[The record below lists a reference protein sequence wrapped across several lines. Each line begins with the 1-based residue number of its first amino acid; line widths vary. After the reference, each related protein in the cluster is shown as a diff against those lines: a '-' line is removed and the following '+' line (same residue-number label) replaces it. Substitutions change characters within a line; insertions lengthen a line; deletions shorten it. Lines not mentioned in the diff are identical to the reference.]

1 MFVIAFLGTT
11 KQHGSSPLLIKQWIT
26 CARFF
31 MFFTTLGCDVVK
43 LLRWVDVEFAHQRL
57 VLRDSKT
64 GEGRKVPMRQAL
76 ADELIRW
83 KPSVGASPWV
93 FPGRY
98 NTDVPMNTIRP
109 GWLRLCRDA
118 SVTNLNP
125 HDLRHNFTSMLQ
137 ARGVSDSIIMSITG
151 HKTHAMLHRYSHSND
166 AQRLAATESLRTPS
180 AGEGANVV
188 KLRKRTA

>member
-1 MFVIAFLGTT
+1 MRRGEAL
-11 KQHGSSPLLIKQWIT
+11 S
-26 CARFF
+26 
-31 MFFTTLGCDVVK
+31 
-43 LLRWVDVEFAHQRL
+43 LRWVDVEFAHQRL

-83 KPSVGASPWV
+83 KPSVGRSPWV
-93 FPGRY
+93 FPGRH
-98 NTDVPMNTIRP
+98 NPDVPMNTIRP

-118 SVTNLNP
+118 SVSNLHP

-151 HKTHAMLHRYSHSND
+151 HKTHVMLHRYSHSND
-166 AQRLAATESLRTPS
+166 AQRLAAAEGLPAPS
-180 AGEGANVV
+180 AGEGVNVLQ
-188 KLRKRTA
+188 LRKRAG